1 MAEIN
6 LKESLKK
13 ESFKDTVYSDQ
24 KLINTKVYL
33 NRESIMGKENIPG
46 HQETTTKAITKMDKS
61 QVLESIVVSMGRSMR
76 ETG

>member
-6 LKESLKK
+6 LKESLKR

-46 HQETTTKAITKMDKS
+46 HQEITTKAITKMDKS